1 MKRFIFAGL
10 LTMLLSGCS
19 FFAVEPY
26 HEIRKFDP
34 QCPEE
39 SRPLALPEIAP
50 IRNLTPAGTK
60 MLFNRNV
67 VQAENPTEQW
77 VQPPE
82 AMLYRYLLTR
92 RDPALQ
98 RPGILR
104 LNIVSFKLD
113 NGHQTAELAVDAAFD
128 RQHRQFRISAPLP
141 ECSGTAA
148 ATAMGACFEE
158 LARELADWCC
168 PAEPKK

>member
-1 MKRFIFAGL
+1 MKYFVFAGL
-10 LTMLLSGCS
+10 LTMLISGCS
-19 FFAVEPY
+19 FFTVEPY

-34 QCPEE
+34 QCPDENQ
-39 SRPLALPEIAP
+39 PLILPEIAP

-60 MLFNRNV
+60 MLFNRSV

-92 RDPALQ
+92 RDPARQL
-98 RPGILR
+98 PGNLR
-104 LNIVSFKLD
+104 LTIVSFKLD

-128 RQHRQFRISAPLP
+128 RQHRQFRVSAPLP
-141 ECSGTAA
+141 ACNGTAA
-148 ATAMGACFEE
+148 ATAIGTCFEE
-158 LARELADWCC
+158 LARELAAWCR
-168 PAEPKK
+168 PAAPAK